1 MCETVKIS
9 IVGRVQG
16 VGFRPFIFQL
26 AHELGIKGTVQNNM
40 DGVEVWIEGKSAQVE
55 LFLQSIE
62 PKAPRLS
69 RIDQIVVHKES
80 FKGFNDFTIIESRRA
95 GASQLVIPID
105 AGICEQC
112 LAEMNDPFN
121 FRYRYP
127 FITCT
132 QCGPRYT
139 IIDELPYDRPFT
151 SMASFA
157 FCPTCEKEYNNPMDR
172 RHHAQPI
179 ACPNCGPHLSL
190 VDRTGNVVAE
200 YDEAL
205 KLAAKLIV
213 EGKILAVKGI
223 GGFHLCCDASNDE
236 AVGLL
241 RNRKKRPNRPF
252 AVMSFSMDHVKEFA
266 EVSSLEEKMLKSPEA
281 PIVVLAKKTGFSLAE
296 SVAPNMT
303 TIGVMLPYSP
313 LHHLLLKEVNHRTLV
328 MTSANSSGLPIV
340 YKNDECRK
348 FVGEIAD
355 FYLMHNRPI
364 LHPVDDSVV
373 QIVNETTDFFRKS
386 RGYVPDAMFS
396 QKNVDGIVAFG
407 GQQKTTFT
415 LGRNQQV
422 FTGPHIGDLDNV
434 NTIEHY
440 QNELKHLLKWV
451 DPKQEIGVI
460 DYHPNYQTRKIVEEF
475 AFEKVVEV
483 QHHHAH
489 MAACLA
495 DNDLDDEAFAI
506 ILDGTG
512 YGLDGN
518 IWGFEVFYGNC
529 SRFDRLAHLHYTA
542 LPGGEACIREPWRN
556 AVGMLISLLEEK
568 GYELSKQLF
577 PSQQQALPVLRAMI
591 EKRMNTVYAGTCGRL
606 FDAVSSMM
614 GVCEKSTY
622 DGEAAISLSELADMN
637 LHVDPYRYEIEK
649 HDQLLRFNFS
659 PMLLQIAEDV
669 ASGEKKETEMSTAF
683 HETIVQAL
691 VDGMKQL
698 QQKFPHYNKK
708 IVLSGGSFHNRYLK
722 QRLIHCLTE
731 AGFEVFTHRRIPC
744 SDGGLSY
751 GQLMVA
757 AAKRE
762 ETTCV

>member
-1 MCETVKIS
+1 MCKTVKIS

-26 AHELGIKGTVQNNM
+26 AHELGLKGTVQNNM
-40 DGVEVWIEGKSAQVE
+40 DGVEVFIEGNITQVE
-55 LFLQSIE
+55 HFIHNIK
-62 PKAPRLS
+62 PNAPRLS
-69 RIDQIVVHKES
+69 RIDEIVVRKEN
-80 FKGFNDFTIIESRRA
+80 FKGFDDFIIIESRRE

-112 LAEMNDPFN
+112 IAEMNDPLN
-121 FRYRYP
+121 SRYRYP

-151 SMASFA
+151 SMASFE
-157 FCPTCEKEYNNPMDR
+157 FCPNCEKEYNDPMDR

-179 ACPNCGPHLSL
+179 ACQNCGPYLSL
-190 VDRTGNVVAE
+190 INHDGNTVAI

-205 KLAAKLIV
+205 KRAGKLLL
-213 EGKILAVKGI
+213 EGKIIAVKGI
-223 GGFHLCCDASNDE
+223 GGFHLCCDASNAD
-236 AVGLL
+236 AVALL
-241 RNRKKRPNRPF
+241 RSRKNRPNRPLAVMGYSIDSVKDF
-252 AVMSFSMDHVKEFA
+252 AV
-266 EVSSLEEKMLKSPEA
+266 VSDEEEKMLKSPEA
-281 PIVVLAKKTGFSLAE
+281 PIVVLEKSHSYSLAGN
-296 SVAPNMT
+296 VAPNMT

-313 LHHLLLKEVNHRTLV
+313 LHHLLLKEVNGRTLV
-328 MTSANSSGLPIV
+328 MTSANVSGLPIV
-340 YKNDECRK
+340 YKNEECEK
-348 FVGEIAD
+348 FIGEIAD
-355 FYLMHNRPI
+355 FYIVHNRPI

-373 QIVNETTDFFRKS
+373 QIVKGTTDFFRKS
-386 RGYVPDAMFS
+386 RGYVPDSMFS
-396 QKNVDGIVAFG
+396 KKNVDGIVAFG

-422 FTGPHIGDLDNV
+422 FIGPHIGDLDNI
-434 NTIEHY
+434 NTMEHY
-440 QNELKHLLKWV
+440 RNELKHLMKWITSN
-451 DPKQEIGVI
+451 QEVGVI
-460 DYHPNYQTRKIVEEF
+460 DYHPNYQTRQLVNEF
-475 AFEKVVEV
+475 SFKDVIEV

-495 DNDLDDEAFAI
+495 DNELDDEAFAI

-518 IWGFEVFYGNC
+518 IWGFEVFYGDC
-529 SRFDRLAHLHYTA
+529 RRFERLAHLHYTA

-556 AVGMLISLLEEK
+556 AVGMLISLLGDK
-568 GYELSKQLF
+568 GFELSQQLF
-577 PSQQQALPVLRAMI
+577 PAHQQALPVLRAMI
-591 EKRMNTVYAGTCGRL
+591 EKDMNTVYAGTCGRL
-606 FDAVSSMM
+606 FDAVSSII

-622 DGEAAISLSELADMN
+622 DGEAAISLSELADVN
-637 LHVDPYRYEIEK
+637 LPMSPYRYEIQQQ
-649 HDQLLRFNFS
+649 DQMLRFNFS
-659 PMLLQIAEDV
+659 EMLYQIVEDV
-669 ASGEKKETEMSTAF
+669 ARKRDVTEISTAF
-683 HETIVQAL
+683 HETVVQAL

-698 QQKFPHYNKK
+698 HQTFPHYNKK

-722 QRLIHCLTE
+722 QRLIDCLSDV
-731 AGFEVFTHRRIPC
+731 GFEVYTHRRIPC
-744 SDGGLSY
+744 NDGGLSY